1 MITLRNTLTVSLT
14 AALLLSACNK
24 SGSGV
29 EPAPAAPAGMA
40 PASGLSG
47 ELAKLGL
54 SSSQASGAIGSILSL
69 AQSKLAPAD
78 FKQVVAT
85 IPSASSDMSTA
96 KSLGATSSPITS
108 ASGLSAAFGKLG
120 ISPAIATQ
128 ITPVVTE
135 YVTKVG
141 GPQVGALLA
150 GIL

>member
-1 MITLRNTLTVSLT
+1 MIALRHTLTVTLAT
-14 AALLLSACNK
+14 ALILSACNK

-40 PASGLSG
+40 PASGLGS

-54 SSSQASGAIGSILSL
+54 TSSQSSGAIGSILSY
-69 AQSKLAPAD
+69 AQGKLAPAD
-78 FKQVVAT
+78 FKQVAAT
-85 IPSASSDMSTA
+85 IPTASSDMSTA
-96 KSLGATSSPITS
+96 KSLGATSTPITS

-120 ISPAIATQ
+120 ISPAIASQ
-128 ITPVVTE
+128 ITPVVTQ